1 MRFQELEKE
10 LKEEKSK
17 KMALRDRCSR
27 AEGQLKVKEEKT
39 AQLEAAWEQA
49 HSRTLNLER
58 TVQQLRDEVV
68 IYKDYVT

>member
-1 MRFQELEKE
+1 
-10 LKEEKSK
+10 
-17 KMALRDRCSR
+17 MALRDRCSR